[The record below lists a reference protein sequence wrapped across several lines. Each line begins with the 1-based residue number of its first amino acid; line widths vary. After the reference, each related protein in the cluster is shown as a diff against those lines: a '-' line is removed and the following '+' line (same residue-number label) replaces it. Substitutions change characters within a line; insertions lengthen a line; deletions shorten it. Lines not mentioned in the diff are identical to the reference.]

1 MLQLG
6 GLSHGLSNNFNG
18 LLNTPFTKNQ
28 QEAQMLLQSG
38 NSKQDYPDAVLWN
51 SFLVGASGF
60 NPSLTPMLSL
70 GSNSIIGNDSFA
82 MEQMKQLVAQQN
94 LQRQLYNEALENYS
108 KSSGSMKLQ
117 FNSPLSYTAN
127 EAAVPVLEN
136 DFEDSSREEHD
147 DNEEV
152 VQSPEQFHLVDE
164 ANLKIV
170 DNVDSIERAGFV
182 IEEKGKNDTYNEYGF
197 PHAFVDG
204 DYIYR
209 YKDVKKSNHDV
220 AYYRCPNYRQ
230 GKSKGLGPCTVSLR
244 LVKVKGKPNSFTC
257 YTVNHK
263 GCHTCHRQNKIGLDL
278 LHIKNEM
285 TEMVK
290 EMAASSNVDD
300 FKKTA
305 NGIAKQVDNYMRKIK
320 YPGKTSS

>member
-6 GLSHGLSNNFNG
+6 GLSHGLSNNYNG
-18 LLNTPFTKNQ
+18 LLNTPFRNNQ
-28 QEAQMLLQSG
+28 QQAQMLLQSR
-38 NSKQDYPDAVLWN
+38 NSKQDYPDTVLWN
-51 SFLVGASGF
+51 SFLVGATGF
-60 NPSLTPMLSL
+60 NPSLTPVLSL
-70 GSNSIIGNDSFA
+70 GSNSIIGNESLGN
-82 MEQMKQLVAQQN
+82 EQMKQVVAQQK
-94 LQRQLYNEALENYS
+94 LQRQLYDEALENYS

-117 FNSPLSYTAN
+117 FNSPLPSTAN
-127 EAAVPVLEN
+127 EAAVPVLE
-136 DFEDSSREEHD
+136 EDPEEED

-152 VQSPEQFHLVDE
+152 VESPEQFHVVGE
-164 ANLKIV
+164 ANIQIV

-182 IEEKGKNDTYNEYGF
+182 IEEKEKKGAYNEYGF
-197 PHAFVDG
+197 PHVFVDG

-209 YKDVKKSNHDV
+209 YKDVKNSNHDV

-263 GCHTCHRQNKIGLDL
+263 GCHTCHRQNKIDLDL
-278 LHIKNEM
+278 LNIKNEM
-285 TEMVK
+285 SEMVK

-305 NGIAKQVDNYMRKIK
+305 NGIAKYVDNYMRKIK